1 MRSKQHRSN
10 PLACHKR
17 VTIITSREFQTRVS
31 NRQPWFS
38 NWEAER
44 ARPAIIREHSNAFG
58 KETLMRQWQSL
69 QGWQVAEHAISKGQA
84 VPCWGELLNF
94 WETRFRKI
102 FVNFIALV
110 IETKWLFCYLQSP
123 QAQCIISPESLQ
135 THIIHFPISLR
146 FRWDF

>member
-1 MRSKQHRSN
+1 MRSQQHRSN

-17 VTIITSREFQTRVS
+17 VTIITSREFQTGVS

-102 FVNFIALV
+102 CKFYC
-110 IETKWLFCYLQSP
+110 TCYWNKMVSLLPAEPTSSMHHFSRKSANSHYPLSHQ
-123 QAQCIISPESLQ
+123 PEV
-135 THIIHFPISLR
+135 
-146 FRWDF
+146 